1 MVQAETSLRGL
12 GIGRNTRV
20 MTALPDG
27 ALAACVLLALTRS
40 TICAPVNP
48 DLRSAELE
56 MLIPELDVQALIAHG
71 ACAEEARRTAKAL
84 GLPIMDT
91 FLAMGRRA

>member
-40 TICAPVNP
+40 ATCAPVNP
-48 DLRSAELE
+48 DLRGAELE
-56 MLIPELDVQALIAHG
+56 I
-71 ACAEEARRTAKAL
+71 
-84 GLPIMDT
+84 
-91 FLAMGRRA
+91 RADAASNH